1 MADGRLFVSFD
12 GESDV
17 EENTTRNVK
26 SKRANNINVV
36 KYLSITEKGKL
47 RWTGSFENLEIL
59 MNELLETQ
67 TKWSSPGGHCKLLEM
82 DTFEMRWYSNNYSL
96 IIKGKQGEVEEINS
110 RLRMMAN
117 LADKETELSN
127 AFVSEGNDD
136 REGNG
141 VNTAST
147 KNSHIEINSHETSN
161 YDKVLDSIRDLELRF
176 VNKFDE
182 LLQEIRQSK
191 TTDETI
197 SEDRNFLIKE
207 NIMAN

>member
-96 IIKGKQGEVEEINS
+96 IIKGEQGEEMNS
-110 RLRMMAN
+110 QLRIIAN
-117 LADKETELSN
+117 LYIADKETDLSN
-127 AFVSEGNDD
+127 AFVSEGNGD
-136 REGNG
+136 RE
-141 VNTAST
+141 TA
-147 KNSHIEINSHETSN
+147 
-161 YDKVLDSIRDLELRF
+161 
-176 VNKFDE
+176 
-182 LLQEIRQSK
+182 
-191 TTDETI
+191 
-197 SEDRNFLIKE
+197 
-207 NIMAN
+207 